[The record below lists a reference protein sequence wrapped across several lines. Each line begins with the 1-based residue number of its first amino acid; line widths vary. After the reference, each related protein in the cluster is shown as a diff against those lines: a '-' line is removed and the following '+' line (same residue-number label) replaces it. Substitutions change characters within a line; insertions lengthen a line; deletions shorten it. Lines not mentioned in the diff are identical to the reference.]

1 MMRMRGEAVE
11 LTPEDMVSREALL
24 AKGLTEDE
32 ADEILAH
39 QHEHDDPERGEP
51 TPADYR

>member
-1 MMRMRGEAVE
+1 MRLRGEAVE
-11 LTPEDMVSREALL
+11 LTPEDMMSKDALL
-24 AKGLTEDE
+24 KKGLTSEE

-39 QHEHDDPERGEP
+39 QTEHDDPERGEP